1 MAKWHQASSAGPRT
15 QVCSSK
21 QLHIQLHMRV
31 SFVGDPFRHIGF
43 AVGVGGL
50 KASIASPLAFARVAF
65 HDTFVG

>member
-1 MAKWHQASSAGPRT
+1 
-15 QVCSSK
+15 
-21 QLHIQLHMRV
+21 MRV